1 MFSLGQKPEIVSL
14 PLTIG
19 PGLMIIDFDRPIS
32 RHLDNIE
39 HESKFKRHLI
49 RLILIGAAGA
59 TAIDRSTAAVILF
72 TFLVLLVRIGELEE
86 LELIF
91 AVEFLLA
98 VSVSGDSP
106 TTTWLTL
113 HGTDPEERVFGLFK
127 LHPFPAFL
135 RPVFSC
141 SVAVT
146 QYELEVLLVCY
157 FVFRRLK
164 CANPIKFYYI

>member
-19 PGLMIIDFDRPIS
+19 PGLMIIDLDGPIS

-49 RLILIGAAGA
+49 RLIPIGAAGA

-72 TFLVLLVRIGELEE
+72 TLLVLLVRVGELEE

-98 VSVSGDSP
+98 VSVSGYSP
-106 TTTWLTL
+106 TTT
-113 HGTDPEERVFGLFK
+113 
-127 LHPFPAFL
+127 
-135 RPVFSC
+135 
-141 SVAVT
+141 
-146 QYELEVLLVCY
+146 
-157 FVFRRLK
+157 
-164 CANPIKFYYI
+164 

>member
-1 MFSLGQKPEIVSL
+1 MVFGLGQNPKIISL

-19 PGLMIIDFDRPIS
+19 LSFMVIDLDGPIS

-72 TFLVLLVRIGELEE
+72 TLLVLLVRIGELEE
-86 LELIF
+86 LELVF
-91 AVEFLLA
+91 AVELLLA

-106 TTTWLTL
+106 TTT
-113 HGTDPEERVFGLFK
+113 
-127 LHPFPAFL
+127 
-135 RPVFSC
+135 
-141 SVAVT
+141 
-146 QYELEVLLVCY
+146 
-157 FVFRRLK
+157 
-164 CANPIKFYYI
+164 

>member
-1 MFSLGQKPEIVSL
+1 MFGLSQKPEIVSL

-19 PGLMIIDFDRPIS
+19 PCLMIINLDGPIS

-72 TFLVLLVRIGELEE
+72 TLLVLLVRVGELKE
-86 LELIF
+86 LELVF
-91 AVEFLLA
+91 AVELLLA
-98 VSVSGDSP
+98 VSVSSDSS
-106 TTTWLTL
+106 TTTRLTL
-113 HGTDPEERVFGLFK
+113 HGTDPEERVFRLLE

-141 SVAVT
+141 SVAVA
-146 QYELEVLLVCY
+146 QYKLEVLLVCY
-157 FVFRRLK
+157 FVF
-164 CANPIKFYYI
+164 